1 MATIT
6 DEGAADATRLSSMRH
21 LRAFAPSREPICV
34 IILGLDPGLG
44 TTGWGVIR
52 ADGNR
57 LSHIANGQIKTDPS
71 MALPRRLTALYNALI
86 DVIRTERPDGAAVEE
101 VLGNT
106 NAQSTLKLGQA
117 RGVVLLAAAGAGL
130 HIGEYHPSTV
140 KKGVVGTG
148 GADKKQIQAMMA
160 VLLPGA
166 KLAGPDAADALAV
179 AITHAHHVASA
190 AALSRRTGIGA

>member
-1 MATIT
+1 MR
-6 DEGAADATRLSSMRH
+6 AAIGRRS
-21 LRAFAPSREPICV
+21 
-34 IILGLDPGLG
+34 GLIQPD
-44 TTGWGVIR
+44 
-52 ADGNR
+52 
-57 LSHIANGQIKTDPS
+57 
-71 MALPRRLTALYNALI
+71 LTLDVVLYL
-86 DVIRTERPDGAAVEE
+86 
-101 VLGNT
+101 
-106 NAQSTLKLGQA
+106 
-117 RGVVLLAAAGAGL
+117 GVVLLAAAGAGL

-190 AALSRRTGIGA
+190 AALSRRTGVGA